1 MNDEILHELIDSNKK
16 LIIAMGM
23 HWENEQRKMNGQ
35 SIAYTDSDFNN
46 LVGPY

>member
-1 MNDEILHELIDSNKK
+1 MDNETAHQLIDSNKK

-23 HWENEQRKMNGQ
+23 HWENEQRKMNGE
-35 SIAYTDSDFNN
+35 SMAYTGADFDN